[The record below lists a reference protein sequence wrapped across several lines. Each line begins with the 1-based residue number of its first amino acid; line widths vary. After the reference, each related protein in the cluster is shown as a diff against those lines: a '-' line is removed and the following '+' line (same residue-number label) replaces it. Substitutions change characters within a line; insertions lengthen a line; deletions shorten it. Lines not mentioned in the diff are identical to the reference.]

1 MAGLNETPRA
11 ERLHI
16 GIYGRRNN
24 GKSSLINAITG
35 QNISLVSDFAGTTTD
50 PVYKSME
57 LHGIGPVV
65 FIDTAGF
72 DDEGELGQMRVE
84 RTLDAVDKTDIAIV
98 VLSNENII
106 KNKNSE
112 NSLKNLNSDIK
123 NEKSEKENEIVL
135 DIEIEKE
142 WINKLKKAKV
152 PYLVVINKI
161 DKMSKDDLNVISK
174 KLEDDLKIKP
184 ILTSAVDKKGIELIR
199 EELIRLLPEDYFM
212 RSITG
217 KIVKDGDT
225 VLLVMP
231 QDIQAPKGRLILPQV
246 QTIRDLLDNKCLVL
260 CSTADTMESMISKLV
275 SPPDLI
281 ITDSQIFGDVYAKK
295 PKESRLT
302 SFSVLFAD
310 FKGDIDYYRESVKA
324 IENLTESSRVLI
336 AEACTHA
343 PLEEDIGRVKIPNRL
358 KKKIGEGLTFDIVA
372 GRDFPKDLSKYDLI
386 IHCGACMFN
395 RKYVLSRIESA
406 KEQNVP
412 MTNYGVVMAYL
423 AGIIDKI
430 DF

>member
-84 RTLDAVDKTDIAIV
+84 RTIDAVNKTDIAIV
-98 VLSNENII
+98 VLSDENII
-106 KNKNSE
+106 DDKNNDVK
-112 NSLKNLNSDIK
+112 
-123 NEKSEKENEIVL
+123 L

-142 WINKLKKAKV
+142 WISKLKKAKV
-152 PYLVVINKI
+152 PYLVVVNKV
-161 DKMSKDDLNVISK
+161 DKISEE
-174 KLEDDLKIKP
+174 KLKVATEKISDELKIKP
-184 ILTSAVDKKGIELIR
+184 ILTSAVDKKGIESIR
-199 EELIRLLPEDYFM
+199 EELIRLLPEEYSM

-260 CSTADTMESMISKLV
+260 CSTADNMEAMISKLV

-281 ITDSQIFGDVYAKK
+281 ITDSQIFGEVYNKK
-295 PKESRLT
+295 PKESKLT

-310 FKGDIDYYRESVKA
+310 FKGDIEYYRESVKA
-324 IENLTESSRVLI
+324 IENLTENSRVLI

-358 KKKIGEGLTFDIVA
+358 RKKIGEGLTFDIVA

-386 IHCGACMFN
+386 IHCGGCMFN
-395 RKYVLSRIESA
+395 RKYVLSRIEAA
-406 KEQNVP
+406 KEQKIP

>member
-112 NSLKNLNSDIK
+112 NSLKNLNSNIE

-135 DIEIEKE
+135 DIESEKE

-161 DKMSKDDLNVISK
+161 DKISKDDLNAISK

-225 VLLVMP
+225 VLFV
-231 QDIQAPKGRLILPQV
+231 I
-246 QTIRDLLDNKCLVL
+246 
-260 CSTADTMESMISKLV
+260 
-275 SPPDLI
+275 
-281 ITDSQIFGDVYAKK
+281 
-295 PKESRLT
+295 
-302 SFSVLFAD
+302 
-310 FKGDIDYYRESVKA
+310 
-324 IENLTESSRVLI
+324 
-336 AEACTHA
+336 
-343 PLEEDIGRVKIPNRL
+343 
-358 KKKIGEGLTFDIVA
+358 
-372 GRDFPKDLSKYDLI
+372 
-386 IHCGACMFN
+386 
-395 RKYVLSRIESA
+395 
-406 KEQNVP
+406 
-412 MTNYGVVMAYL
+412 
-423 AGIIDKI
+423 
-430 DF
+430 

>member
-84 RTLDAVDKTDIAIV
+84 RTLDAVNKTDISIV
-98 VLSNENII
+98 VLSDENII
-106 KNKNSE
+106 DDKNNDVK
-112 NSLKNLNSDIK
+112 
-123 NEKSEKENEIVL
+123 L

-142 WINKLKKAKV
+142 WISKLKKAKV
-152 PYLVVINKI
+152 PYLVVVNKV
-161 DKMSKDDLNVISK
+161 DKISEE
-174 KLEDDLKIKP
+174 KLKVATEKISDELKIKP
-184 ILTSAVDKKGIELIR
+184 ILTSAVDKKGIKSIR
-199 EELIRLLPEDYFM
+199 EELIRLLPEEYSM

-225 VLLVMP
+225 VLLVIP

-260 CSTADTMESMISKLV
+260 CSTADNMEAMISKLV

-281 ITDSQIFGDVYAKK
+281 ITDSQIFGEVYNKK
-295 PKESRLT
+295 PKESKLT

-310 FKGDIDYYRESVKA
+310 FKGDIEYYRESVKA
-324 IENLTESSRVLI
+324 IENLTENSRVLI

-358 KKKIGEGLTFDIVA
+358 RKKIGEGLTFDIVA

-386 IHCGACMFN
+386 IHCGGCMFN
-395 RKYVLSRIESA
+395 RKYVLSRIEAA
-406 KEQNVP
+406 KEQKIP

>member
-98 VLSNENII
+98 VLSDDNII
-106 KNKNSE
+106 KAENNKDINKNIEGINKNSE
-112 NSLKNLNSDIK
+112 IK
-123 NEKSEKENEIVL
+123 NNEIKL

-152 PYLVVINKI
+152 PYIVVINKI
-161 DKMSKDDLNVISK
+161 DKIEEFDLNAISEK
-174 KLEDDLKIKP
+174 IEEVLKVKP
-184 ILTSAVDKKGIELIR
+184 ILTSATDKKGVELIR
-199 EELIRLLPEDYFM
+199 EELIRLLPEEYSM

-217 KIVKDGDT
+217 KIVNDGDT

-260 CSTADTMESMISKLV
+260 CSTADNMEAMIKKLV
-275 SPPDLI
+275 APPDLI

-295 PKESRLT
+295 PKESKLT

-310 FKGDIDYYRESVKA
+310 FKGDIDYYKESVKA
-324 IENLTESSRVLI
+324 IENLTENSRVLI

-343 PLEEDIGRVKIPNRL
+343 PMGEDIGRVKIPNRL
-358 KKKIGEGLTFDIVA
+358 RKKIGEGLTFDIVA

-386 IHCGACMFN
+386 IHCGGCMFN

-406 KEQNVP
+406 KEQNIP

>member
-98 VLSNENII
+98 VLSDENIT

-161 DKMSKDDLNVISK
+161 DKISKDDLNAISK

-358 KKKIGEGLTFDIVA
+358 RKKIGEGLTFDIVA

>member
-1 MAGLNETPRA
+1 MSGLNETPRA

-35 QNISLVSDFAGTTTD
+35 QNISLVSDVEGTTTD

-72 DDEGELGQMRVE
+72 DDEGNLGKLRVE
-84 RTLDAVDKTDIAIV
+84 RTLDAINKTDIAIIV
-98 VLSNENII
+98 FSDKNI
-106 KNKNSE
+106 KNQE
-112 NSLKNLNSDIK
+112 
-123 NEKSEKENEIVL
+123 EI
-135 DIEIEKE
+135 DIEIEKI
-142 WINKLKKAKV
+142 WIEKLKKAKI
-152 PYLVVINKI
+152 PYLLVLNKTDKIETILLEKFKSEII
-161 DKMSKDDLNVISK
+161 DK
-174 KLEDDLKIKP
+174 LKFNP
-184 ILTSAVDKKGIELIR
+184 ILTSTVEKKGITQIR
-199 EELIRLLPEDYFM
+199 EELIRLLPEDYSM
-212 RSITG
+212 RSITS
-217 KIVKDGDT
+217 KIVNDGDT

-246 QTIRDLLDNKCLVL
+246 QTIRDLLDNKCLVF
-260 CSTADTMESMISKLV
+260 CSTYENMDLMLSKLI
-275 SPPDLI
+275 SPPNLI
-281 ITDSQIFGDVYAKK
+281 ITDSQIFGDVYNKK
-295 PKESRLT
+295 PKESKLT

-324 IENLTESSRVLI
+324 IEKLTEKSKVLI

-358 KKKIGEGLTFDIVA
+358 RKKVGKEIQFDIVS
-372 GRDFPKDLSKYDLI
+372 GRDFPKNLKEYDLI
-386 IHCGACMFN
+386 IHCGGCMFN
-395 RKYVLSRIESA
+395 RKYVLSRIEMA

-423 AGIIDKI
+423 SGIIDKI

>member
-84 RTLDAVDKTDIAIV
+84 RTLDAVNKTDIAIV
-98 VLSNENII
+98 VISDENII
-106 KNKNSE
+106 GDKNNDVK
-112 NSLKNLNSDIK
+112 
-123 NEKSEKENEIVL
+123 L

-142 WINKLKKAKV
+142 WISKLKKAKV

-161 DKMSKDDLNVISK
+161 DKISNENLQSSVEK
-174 KLEDDLKIKP
+174 ISDELKIKP
-184 ILTSAVDKKGIELIR
+184 ILTSAVDKKGVELIR
-199 EELIRLLPEDYFM
+199 EELIRLLPEEYSM

-260 CSTADTMESMISKLV
+260 CSTADTMEAMISKLV

-281 ITDSQIFGDVYAKK
+281 ITDSQIFGEVYNKK

-310 FKGDIDYYRESVKA
+310 FKGDIEYYRESVKA
-324 IENLTESSRVLI
+324 IENLTENSRVLI

-358 KKKIGEGLTFDIVA
+358 RKKIGEGPTFDIVA

-386 IHCGACMFN
+386 IHCGGCMFN
-395 RKYVLSRIESA
+395 RKYVLSRIEAA
-406 KEQNVP
+406 KEQKIP

>member
-84 RTLDAVDKTDIAIV
+84 RTLDAVNKTDIAIV
-98 VLSNENII
+98 VLSDENILT
-106 KNKNSE
+106 KE
-112 NSLKNLNSDIK
+112 
-123 NEKSEKENEIVL
+123 EKMFKGL

-142 WINKLKKAKV
+142 WISNLKKAKV

-161 DKMSKDDLNVISK
+161 DKISDLNLEKATEKISD
-174 KLEDDLKIKP
+174 ELKIKP
-184 ILTSAVDKKGIELIR
+184 ILTSAVDKKGVELIR
-199 EELIRLLPEDYFM
+199 EELIRLLPEEYSM

-260 CSTADTMESMISKLV
+260 CATADTMESMISKLV

-310 FKGDIDYYRESVKA
+310 FKGDIDYYKESVKA
-324 IENLTESSRVLI
+324 IENLTENSRVLI

-372 GRDFPKDLSKYDLI
+372 GRDFPKDLRKYDLI
-386 IHCGACMFN
+386 IHCGGCMFN
-395 RKYVLSRIESA
+395 RKYVLSRIEAA
-406 KEQNVP
+406 KEQDVP

>member
-84 RTLDAVDKTDIAIV
+84 RTLDAVNKTDIAIV
-98 VLSNENII
+98 VLSDENII
-106 KNKNSE
+106 DDKNNDVK
-112 NSLKNLNSDIK
+112 
-123 NEKSEKENEIVL
+123 L

-142 WINKLKKAKV
+142 WISKLKKAKV
-152 PYLVVINKI
+152 PYLVVINKV
-161 DKMSKDDLNVISK
+161 DKISEE
-174 KLEDDLKIKP
+174 KLKVATGKISDELKIKP
-184 ILTSAVDKKGIELIR
+184 ILTSAADKKGVELIR
-199 EELIRLLPEDYFM
+199 EELIRLLPEEYSM

-260 CSTADTMESMISKLV
+260 CSTADTMEAMISKLV

-281 ITDSQIFGDVYAKK
+281 ITDSQIFGEVYNKK
-295 PKESRLT
+295 PKESKLT

-310 FKGDIDYYRESVKA
+310 FKGDIEYYRESVKA
-324 IENLTESSRVLI
+324 IENLTENSRVLI

-358 KKKIGEGLTFDIVA
+358 RKKIGEGLTFDIVA

-386 IHCGACMFN
+386 IHCGGCMFN
-395 RKYVLSRIESA
+395 RKYVLSRIEAA
-406 KEQNVP
+406 KEQKIP

>member
-84 RTLDAVDKTDIAIV
+84 RTLDAVNKTDIAIV
-98 VLSNENII
+98 VISDENII
-106 KNKNSE
+106 GDKNNDVK
-112 NSLKNLNSDIK
+112 
-123 NEKSEKENEIVL
+123 L

-142 WINKLKKAKV
+142 WISKLKKAKV

-161 DKMSKDDLNVISK
+161 DKISNENLQSSVEK
-174 KLEDDLKIKP
+174 ISDELKVKP
-184 ILTSAVDKKGIELIR
+184 ILTSAVDKKGVELIR
-199 EELIRLLPEDYFM
+199 EELIRLLPEEYSM

-260 CSTADTMESMISKLV
+260 CSTADTMEAMISKLV

-281 ITDSQIFGDVYAKK
+281 ITDSQIFGEVYNKK

-324 IENLTESSRVLI
+324 IENLTENSRVLI

-358 KKKIGEGLTFDIVA
+358 RKKIGEGLTFDIVA

-386 IHCGACMFN
+386 IHCGGCMFN
-395 RKYVLSRIESA
+395 RKYVLSRIEAA
-406 KEQNVP
+406 KEQKIP

>member
-98 VLSNENII
+98 VLSDDNII
-106 KNKNSE
+106 KAENNKDINKNIEGINKNSE
-112 NSLKNLNSDIK
+112 IK
-123 NEKSEKENEIVL
+123 NNEIKL

-152 PYLVVINKI
+152 PYIVVINKI
-161 DKMSKDDLNVISK
+161 DKIEEFDLNAISEK
-174 KLEDDLKIKP
+174 IEEVLKVKP
-184 ILTSAVDKKGIELIR
+184 ILTSATDKKGVELIR
-199 EELIRLLPEDYFM
+199 EELIRLLPEEYSM

-217 KIVKDGDT
+217 KIVNDGDT

-260 CSTADTMESMISKLV
+260 CSTADNMEAMIKKLV
-275 SPPDLI
+275 APPDLI

-295 PKESRLT
+295 PKESKLT

-310 FKGDIDYYRESVKA
+310 FKGDIDYYKESVKA
-324 IENLTESSRVLI
+324 IENLTENSRVLI

-343 PLEEDIGRVKIPNRL
+343 PMEEDIGRVKIPNRL
-358 KKKIGEGLTFDIVA
+358 RKKIGEGLTFDIVA

-386 IHCGACMFN
+386 IHCGGCMFN

-406 KEQNVP
+406 KEQNIP

>member
-84 RTLDAVDKTDIAIV
+84 RTLDAVNKTDIAIV
-98 VLSNENII
+98 VLSDENII
-106 KNKNSE
+106 DDKNNDVK
-112 NSLKNLNSDIK
+112 
-123 NEKSEKENEIVL
+123 L

-142 WINKLKKAKV
+142 WISKLKKTKV
-152 PYLVVINKI
+152 PYLVVVNKV
-161 DKMSKDDLNVISK
+161 DKISEE
-174 KLEDDLKIKP
+174 KLKVATEKISDELKIKP
-184 ILTSAVDKKGIELIR
+184 ILTSAVDKKGIEFIR
-199 EELIRLLPEDYFM
+199 EELIRLLPEEYSM

-260 CSTADTMESMISKLV
+260 CSTADNMEAMISKLV

-281 ITDSQIFGDVYAKK
+281 ITDSQIFGEVYNKK
-295 PKESRLT
+295 PKESKLT

-310 FKGDIDYYRESVKA
+310 FKGDIEYYRESVKA
-324 IENLTESSRVLI
+324 IENLTENSRVLI

-358 KKKIGEGLTFDIVA
+358 RKKIGEGLTFDIVA

-386 IHCGACMFN
+386 IHCGGCMFN
-395 RKYVLSRIESA
+395 RKYVLSRIEAA
-406 KEQNVP
+406 KEQKIP

>member
-84 RTLDAVDKTDIAIV
+84 RTLDAVNKTDIAIV
-98 VLSNENII
+98 VLSDENII
-106 KNKNSE
+106 DDKNNDVK
-112 NSLKNLNSDIK
+112 
-123 NEKSEKENEIVL
+123 L

-142 WINKLKKAKV
+142 WISKLKKAKV
-152 PYLVVINKI
+152 PYLVVVNKV
-161 DKMSKDDLNVISK
+161 DKISEE
-174 KLEDDLKIKP
+174 KLKVATEKISDELKIKT
-184 ILTSAVDKKGIELIR
+184 ILTSAVDKKGVELIR
-199 EELIRLLPEDYFM
+199 EELIRLLPEEYSM

-260 CSTADTMESMISKLV
+260 CSTADTMEAMISKLV

-281 ITDSQIFGDVYAKK
+281 ITDSQIFGEVYNKK

-310 FKGDIDYYRESVKA
+310 FKGDIEYYRESVKA
-324 IENLTESSRVLI
+324 IENLTENSRVLI

-358 KKKIGEGLTFDIVA
+358 RKKIGEGLTFDIVA

-386 IHCGACMFN
+386 IHCGGCMFN
-395 RKYVLSRIESA
+395 RKYVLSRIEAA
-406 KEQNVP
+406 KEQKIP

>member
-24 GKSSLINAITG
+24 GKSSLINTITG

-84 RTLDAVDKTDIAIV
+84 RTLDAVNKTDIAIV
-98 VLSNENII
+98 VISDENII
-106 KNKNSE
+106 GDKNNDVK
-112 NSLKNLNSDIK
+112 
-123 NEKSEKENEIVL
+123 L

-142 WINKLKKAKV
+142 WISKLKKAKV

-161 DKMSKDDLNVISK
+161 DKISNENLQSSVEK
-174 KLEDDLKIKP
+174 ISDELKIKP
-184 ILTSAVDKKGIELIR
+184 ILTSAVDKKGVELIR
-199 EELIRLLPEDYFM
+199 EELIRLLPEEYSM

-260 CSTADTMESMISKLV
+260 CSTADTMEAMISKLV

-281 ITDSQIFGDVYAKK
+281 ITDSQIFGEVYNKK

-324 IENLTESSRVLI
+324 IENLTENSRVLI

-358 KKKIGEGLTFDIVA
+358 RKKIGEGLTFDIVA

-386 IHCGACMFN
+386 IHCGGCMFN
-395 RKYVLSRIESA
+395 RKYVLSRIEAA
-406 KEQNVP
+406 KEQKIP

>member
-123 NEKSEKENEIVL
+123 NEKSEKENEIVI

-161 DKMSKDDLNVISK
+161 DKMSKDDLNAISK

-199 EELIRLLPEDYFM
+199 EELIRLLPEDYSM

-275 SPPDLI
+275 SSPDLI

-324 IENLTESSRVLI
+324 IENLKESSRVLI

-372 GRDFPKDLSKYDLI
+372 GRDFPKDLRKYDLI
-386 IHCGACMFN
+386 IHCGGCMFN
-395 RKYVLSRIESA
+395 RKYVLSRIEAA
-406 KEQNVP
+406 KEQNIP

>member
-1 MAGLNETPRA
+1 
-11 ERLHI
+11 
-16 GIYGRRNN
+16 
-24 GKSSLINAITG
+24 
-35 QNISLVSDFAGTTTD
+35 
-50 PVYKSME
+50 
-57 LHGIGPVV
+57 
-65 FIDTAGF
+65 
-72 DDEGELGQMRVE
+72 
-84 RTLDAVDKTDIAIV
+84 
-98 VLSNENII
+98 
-106 KNKNSE
+106 
-112 NSLKNLNSDIK
+112 
-123 NEKSEKENEIVL
+123 
-135 DIEIEKE
+135 
-142 WINKLKKAKV
+142 
-152 PYLVVINKI
+152 
-161 DKMSKDDLNVISK
+161 
-174 KLEDDLKIKP
+174 
-184 ILTSAVDKKGIELIR
+184 
-199 EELIRLLPEDYFM
+199 M

-260 CSTADTMESMISKLV
+260 CSTADNMEVMISKLV

-281 ITDSQIFGDVYAKK
+281 ITDSQIFGEVYNKK
-295 PKESRLT
+295 PKESKLT

-310 FKGDIDYYRESVKA
+310 FKGDIEYYRESVKA
-324 IENLTESSRVLI
+324 IENLTENSRVLI

-358 KKKIGEGLTFDIVA
+358 RKKIGEGLTFDIVA

-386 IHCGACMFN
+386 IHCGGCMFN
-395 RKYVLSRIESA
+395 RKYVLSRIEAA
-406 KEQNVP
+406 KEQNIP

>member
-84 RTLDAVDKTDIAIV
+84 RTLDAVNKTDIAIV
-98 VLSNENII
+98 VISDENII
-106 KNKNSE
+106 GDKNNDVK
-112 NSLKNLNSDIK
+112 
-123 NEKSEKENEIVL
+123 L

-142 WINKLKKAKV
+142 WISKLKKAKV

-161 DKMSKDDLNVISK
+161 DKISNENLQSSVEK
-174 KLEDDLKIKP
+174 ISDELKIKP
-184 ILTSAVDKKGIELIR
+184 ILTSAVDKKGVELIR
-199 EELIRLLPEDYFM
+199 EELIRLLPEEYSM

-260 CSTADTMESMISKLV
+260 CSTADTMEAMISKLV

-281 ITDSQIFGDVYAKK
+281 ITDSQIFGEVYNKK

-302 SFSVLFAD
+302 SFSVLIAD
-310 FKGDIDYYRESVKA
+310 FKGDIEYYRESVKA
-324 IENLTESSRVLI
+324 IENLTENSRVLI

-358 KKKIGEGLTFDIVA
+358 RKKIGEGLTFDIVA

-386 IHCGACMFN
+386 IHCGGCMFN
-395 RKYVLSRIESA
+395 RKYVLSRIEAA
-406 KEQNVP
+406 KEQKIP

>member
-84 RTLDAVDKTDIAIV
+84 RTLDAVNKTDISIV
-98 VLSNENII
+98 VLSDENII
-106 KNKNSE
+106 DDKNNDVK
-112 NSLKNLNSDIK
+112 
-123 NEKSEKENEIVL
+123 L

-142 WINKLKKAKV
+142 WISKLKKAKV
-152 PYLVVINKI
+152 PYLVVVNKV
-161 DKMSKDDLNVISK
+161 DKISEE
-174 KLEDDLKIKP
+174 KLKVATEKISDELKIKP
-184 ILTSAVDKKGIELIR
+184 ILTSAVDKKGIEFIR
-199 EELIRLLPEDYFM
+199 EELIRLLPEEYSM

-260 CSTADTMESMISKLV
+260 CSTADNMEAMISKLV

-281 ITDSQIFGDVYAKK
+281 ITDSQIFGEVYNKK
-295 PKESRLT
+295 PKESKLT

-310 FKGDIDYYRESVKA
+310 FKGDIEYYRESVKA
-324 IENLTESSRVLI
+324 IENLTENSRVLI

-358 KKKIGEGLTFDIVA
+358 RKKIGEGLTFDIVA

-386 IHCGACMFN
+386 IHCGGCMFN
-395 RKYVLSRIESA
+395 RKYVLSRIEAA
-406 KEQNVP
+406 KEQKIP

>member
-57 LHGIGPVV
+57 LYGIGPVV

-72 DDEGELGQMRVE
+72 DDEGELGQMRVD
-84 RTLDAVDKTDIAIV
+84 RTLDAVNKTDIAIV
-98 VLSNENII
+98 VLSDENII
-106 KNKNSE
+106 GDKNN
-112 NSLKNLNSDIK
+112 DIK
-123 NEKSEKENEIVL
+123 L

-142 WINKLKKAKV
+142 WISKLKKAKV

-161 DKMSKDDLNVISK
+161 DKISNENLQSSVGK
-174 KLEDDLKIKP
+174 ISDELKIKP
-184 ILTSAVDKKGIELIR
+184 ILTSAVDKKGIEFIR
-199 EELIRLLPEDYFM
+199 EELIRLLPEEYYM

-260 CSTADTMESMISKLV
+260 CATADTMDSMISKLV

-281 ITDSQIFGDVYAKK
+281 ITDSQIFGEVYNKK

-310 FKGDIDYYRESVKA
+310 FKGDIDYYKESVKA
-324 IENLTESSRVLI
+324 IENLTENSRVLI

-358 KKKIGEGLTFDIVA
+358 KKKIGKGLTFDIVA

-386 IHCGACMFN
+386 IHCGGCMFN
-395 RKYVLSRIESA
+395 RKYVLSRIEAA
-406 KEQNVP
+406 KEQNIP

>member
-84 RTLDAVDKTDIAIV
+84 RTLDAVNKTDIAIV
-98 VLSNENII
+98 VISDENII
-106 KNKNSE
+106 GDKNNDVK
-112 NSLKNLNSDIK
+112 
-123 NEKSEKENEIVL
+123 L

-142 WINKLKKAKV
+142 WISKLKKAKV

-161 DKMSKDDLNVISK
+161 DKISNENLQSSVEK
-174 KLEDDLKIKP
+174 ISDELKIKP
-184 ILTSAVDKKGIELIR
+184 ILTSAVDKKGVELIR
-199 EELIRLLPEDYFM
+199 EELIRLLPEEYSM

-260 CSTADTMESMISKLV
+260 CSTADTMEAMMSKLV

-281 ITDSQIFGDVYAKK
+281 ITDSQIFGEVYNKK

-310 FKGDIDYYRESVKA
+310 FKGDIEYYRESVKA
-324 IENLTESSRVLI
+324 IENLTENSRVLI

-358 KKKIGEGLTFDIVA
+358 RKKIGEGLTFDIVA

-386 IHCGACMFN
+386 IHCGGCMFN
-395 RKYVLSRIESA
+395 RKYVLSRIEAA
-406 KEQNVP
+406 KEQNIP

>member
-112 NSLKNLNSDIK
+112 NSLKNLNSNIE

-161 DKMSKDDLNVISK
+161 DKISKDDLNAISK

-199 EELIRLLPEDYFM
+199 EELIRLLPEDYSM

-324 IENLTESSRVLI
+324 IENLKESSRVLI

-358 KKKIGEGLTFDIVA
+358 RKKIGEGLTFDIVA

>member
-84 RTLDAVDKTDIAIV
+84 RTLDAVNKTDISIV
-98 VLSNENII
+98 VLSDENII
-106 KNKNSE
+106 DDKNNDVK
-112 NSLKNLNSDIK
+112 
-123 NEKSEKENEIVL
+123 L

-142 WINKLKKAKV
+142 WISKLKKAKV
-152 PYLVVINKI
+152 PYLVVVNKV
-161 DKMSKDDLNVISK
+161 DKISEE
-174 KLEDDLKIKP
+174 KLKVATEKISDELKIKP
-184 ILTSAVDKKGIELIR
+184 ILTSAVDKKGIESIR
-199 EELIRLLPEDYFM
+199 EELIRLLPEEYSM

-260 CSTADTMESMISKLV
+260 CSTADNMEAMISKLV

-281 ITDSQIFGDVYAKK
+281 ITDSQIFGEVYNKK
-295 PKESRLT
+295 PKESKLT

-310 FKGDIDYYRESVKA
+310 FKGDIEYYRESVKA
-324 IENLTESSRVLI
+324 IENLTENSRVLI

-358 KKKIGEGLTFDIVA
+358 RKKIGEGLTFDIVA
-372 GRDFPKDLSKYDLI
+372 GRDFPKDLSKYALI
-386 IHCGACMFN
+386 IHCGGCMFN
-395 RKYVLSRIESA
+395 RKYVLSRIEAA
-406 KEQNVP
+406 KEQKIP

>member
-57 LHGIGPVV
+57 LYGIGPVV

-84 RTLDAVDKTDIAIV
+84 RTIDAVNKTDIAIV
-98 VLSNENII
+98 VLSDENII
-106 KNKNSE
+106 DDKNNDVK
-112 NSLKNLNSDIK
+112 
-123 NEKSEKENEIVL
+123 L

-142 WINKLKKAKV
+142 WISKLKKAKV
-152 PYLVVINKI
+152 PYLVVVNKV
-161 DKMSKDDLNVISK
+161 DKISEE
-174 KLEDDLKIKP
+174 KLKVATEKISDELKIKP
-184 ILTSAVDKKGIELIR
+184 ILTSAVDKKGIEFIR
-199 EELIRLLPEDYFM
+199 EELIRLLPEEYSM

-260 CSTADTMESMISKLV
+260 CSTADNMEAMISKLV

-281 ITDSQIFGDVYAKK
+281 ITDSQIFGEVYNKK
-295 PKESRLT
+295 PKESKLT

-310 FKGDIDYYRESVKA
+310 FKGDIEYYRESVKA
-324 IENLTESSRVLI
+324 IENLTENSRVLI

-358 KKKIGEGLTFDIVA
+358 RKKIGEGLTFDIVA

-386 IHCGACMFN
+386 IHCGGCMFN
-395 RKYVLSRIESA
+395 RKYVLSRIEAA
-406 KEQNVP
+406 KEQKIP

>member
-84 RTLDAVDKTDIAIV
+84 RTLDAVNKTDIAIV
-98 VLSNENII
+98 VLSDENII
-106 KNKNSE
+106 DDKNNDVK
-112 NSLKNLNSDIK
+112 
-123 NEKSEKENEIVL
+123 L

-142 WINKLKKAKV
+142 WISKLKKAKV
-152 PYLVVINKI
+152 PYLVVVNKV
-161 DKMSKDDLNVISK
+161 DKISEE
-174 KLEDDLKIKP
+174 KLKVATEKISDELKIKT
-184 ILTSAVDKKGIELIR
+184 ILTSAVDKKGVELIR
-199 EELIRLLPEDYFM
+199 EELIRLLPEEYSM

-260 CSTADTMESMISKLV
+260 CSTADTMEAMISKLV

-281 ITDSQIFGDVYAKK
+281 ITDSQIFGEVYNKK

-310 FKGDIDYYRESVKA
+310 FKGDIEYYRESVKA
-324 IENLTESSRVLI
+324 IENLTENSRVLI

-358 KKKIGEGLTFDIVA
+358 RKKSV
-372 GRDFPKDLSKYDLI
+372 KDLLLI
-386 IHCGACMFN
+386 
-395 RKYVLSRIESA
+395 
-406 KEQNVP
+406 
-412 MTNYGVVMAYL
+412 
-423 AGIIDKI
+423 
-430 DF
+430 

>member
-84 RTLDAVDKTDIAIV
+84 RTLDAVNKTDIAIV
-98 VLSNENII
+98 VLSDENII
-106 KNKNSE
+106 DDKNNDAK
-112 NSLKNLNSDIK
+112 
-123 NEKSEKENEIVL
+123 L

-142 WINKLKKAKV
+142 WISKLKKAKV
-152 PYLVVINKI
+152 PYLVVVNKV
-161 DKMSKDDLNVISK
+161 DKISEE
-174 KLEDDLKIKP
+174 KLKVATEKISDELKIKP
-184 ILTSAVDKKGIELIR
+184 ILTSAVDKKGIESIR
-199 EELIRLLPEDYFM
+199 EELIRLLPEEYSM

-260 CSTADTMESMISKLV
+260 CSTADNMEAMISKLV

-281 ITDSQIFGDVYAKK
+281 ITDSQIFGEVYNKK
-295 PKESRLT
+295 PKESKLT

-310 FKGDIDYYRESVKA
+310 FKGDIEYYRESVKA
-324 IENLTESSRVLI
+324 IENLTENSRVLI
-336 AEACTHA
+336 AETCTHA

-358 KKKIGEGLTFDIVA
+358 RKKIGEGLTFDIVA

-386 IHCGACMFN
+386 IHCGGCMFN
-395 RKYVLSRIESA
+395 RKYVLSRIEAA
-406 KEQNVP
+406 KEQKIP

>member
-84 RTLDAVDKTDIAIV
+84 RTLDAVNKTDISIV
-98 VLSNENII
+98 VLSDENII
-106 KNKNSE
+106 DDKNNDVK
-112 NSLKNLNSDIK
+112 
-123 NEKSEKENEIVL
+123 L

-142 WINKLKKAKV
+142 WISKLKKAKV
-152 PYLVVINKI
+152 PYLVVVNKV
-161 DKMSKDDLNVISK
+161 DKISEE
-174 KLEDDLKIKP
+174 KLKVATEKISDELKIKP
-184 ILTSAVDKKGIELIR
+184 ILNSAVDKKGIESIR
-199 EELIRLLPEDYFM
+199 EELIRLLPEEYSM

-260 CSTADTMESMISKLV
+260 CSTADNMEAMISKLV

-281 ITDSQIFGDVYAKK
+281 ITDSQIFGEVYNKK
-295 PKESRLT
+295 PKESKLT

-310 FKGDIDYYRESVKA
+310 FKGDIEYYRESVKA
-324 IENLTESSRVLI
+324 IENLTENSRVLI

-358 KKKIGEGLTFDIVA
+358 RKKIGEGLTFDIVA

-386 IHCGACMFN
+386 IHCGGCMFN
-395 RKYVLSRIESA
+395 RKYVLSRIEAA
-406 KEQNVP
+406 KEQKIP

>member
-123 NEKSEKENEIVL
+123 NEKSEKENEIVI

-161 DKMSKDDLNVISK
+161 DKISKDDLNAISK

-199 EELIRLLPEDYFM
+199 EELIRLLPEDYSM

-275 SPPDLI
+275 SSPDLI

-324 IENLTESSRVLI
+324 IENLKESSRVLI

>member
-135 DIEIEKE
+135 DIESEKE

-161 DKMSKDDLNVISK
+161 DKISKDDLNAISK

-184 ILTSAVDKKGIELIR
+184 ILTSAVDKKGVELIR
-199 EELIRLLPEDYFM
+199 EELIRLLPEDYSM

-324 IENLTESSRVLI
+324 IETLTESSRVLI

-358 KKKIGEGLTFDIVA
+358 RKKIGEGLTFDIVA